1 MAKKALFAMSSIL
14 MMFQT
19 FTTNALAIG
28 VYIPEEVKIAES
40 IAGILLLL
48 ALIVFVVFI
57 VVFAVT
63 NAKAKEIIDDK
74 DNLDEECIKFNRI
87 LDLSNHAIFSL
98 LVCISIFLGMGVWEI
113 DEVLL
118 LLYTIIVNFSVS
130 NYIMEKRSMAY
141 ISMLAS
147 ILLVF
152 ICLLPYM

>member
-14 MMFQT
+14 MMFQI

-28 VYIPEEVKIAES
+28 VYIPEEVRIAES
-40 IAGILLLL
+40 IASILLLL

-98 LVCISIFLGMGVWEI
+98 LVCISIIFGMGVWEI

-130 NYIMEKRSMAY
+130 NYIMGKRSMAY

-152 ICLLPYM
+152 ICLLPHM